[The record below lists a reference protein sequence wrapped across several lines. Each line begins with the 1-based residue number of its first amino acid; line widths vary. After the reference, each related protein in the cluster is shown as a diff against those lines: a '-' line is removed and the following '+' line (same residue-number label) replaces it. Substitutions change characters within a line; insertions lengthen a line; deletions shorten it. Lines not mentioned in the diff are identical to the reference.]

1 MRLVGHP
8 MIGLFGHCVDQLEVS
23 RLLAAIAK
31 VAFSCIHAWEKTN
44 TRDGYK
50 FKYAWPIL
58 NAVSVFRR
66 FSTRRIGIFPFVFFF
81 LFVCLF
87 VSFLRYCGFW
97 YTPMSPSST
106 GSFTRGYNYR
116 ALTGKIFCVLDIYR
130 TLPVDKCIFSSPII
144 YTWTSIKRPP
154 MGVSSSSR
162 LMKVGS
168 SLEIN

>member
-44 TRDGYK
+44 TRDGYN

-66 FSTRRIGIFPFVFFF
+66 FSTRRIGIFPFVFF

-87 VSFLRYCGFW
+87 VFYGIAVFGTPQCPPLQLVHLREVIIIGLWLGKLFVFW
-97 YTPMSPSST
+97 IYIGLCPLINVYFHHQSST
-106 GSFTRGYNYR
+106 LEPPLSGHPWGYR
-116 ALTGKIFCVLDIYR
+116 QVAA
-130 TLPVDKCIFSSPII
+130 
-144 YTWTSIKRPP
+144 
-154 MGVSSSSR
+154 
-162 LMKVGS
+162 
-168 SLEIN
+168 